1 MPKLFTLEE
10 ANALLPELR
19 QVLGELRRAVEE
31 LERTEPQVA
40 ALRWQAR
47 GNGHAVSDG
56 AFTQQE
62 EAREKVNQQI
72 SRVRDLGCELKDLRL
87 GLIDFPSL
95 REGDVL
101 YLCWKPDESEVGF
114 WHPLDVGFA
123 SRQPL

>member
-19 QVLGELRRAVEE
+19 QILAELRRAVEE
-31 LERTEPQVA
+31 LERVEPEVA
-40 ALRWQAR
+40 ALRRKVR
-47 GNGHAVSDG
+47 GNGHGVSDG
-56 AFTQQE
+56 AFTQQQ
-62 EAREKVNQQI
+62 EAREKVNQLI
-72 SRVRDLGCELKDLRL
+72 GRVRDLDCELKDLRL

-95 REGDVL
+95 RDGEMV
-101 YLCWKPDESEVGF
+101 YLCWKPDEPEVGF